1 MLNIDKSVK
10 AVVEKWLE
18 KNNQVLLDN
27 ISDTIKEWLEDN
39 KQEIFNIIEEQT
51 KNGGH

>member
-10 AVVEKWLE
+10 QVVEKWLE
-18 KNNQVLLDN
+18 KNNQLLLDN

-39 KQEIFNIIEEQT
+39 KQVIFDIIKEQN
-51 KNGGH
+51 KK